1 MFWFFSTAQIILKVF
16 EKQDTKIKTAF
27 ELSADFYAFVLVDI
41 KKLLLN
47 KQGQVLCSS
56 QITMVPLISLGL
68 GSLLGK

>member
-47 KQGQVLCSS
+47 KQVLCSS